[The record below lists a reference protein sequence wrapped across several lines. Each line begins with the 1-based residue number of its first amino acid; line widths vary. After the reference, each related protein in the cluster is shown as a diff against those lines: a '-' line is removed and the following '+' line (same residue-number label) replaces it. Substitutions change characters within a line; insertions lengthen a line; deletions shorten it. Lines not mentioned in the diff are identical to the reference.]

1 MIEFLGLAVAA
12 LALCIASIIS
22 LKLKVPPLIVF
33 LLIGMVVGT
42 LGYLQDNASI
52 AFIGGLGSVMLLFA
66 IGTEFSIYKLF
77 KTGFFREVQAA
88 LIELLL
94 SFAILYIIFSIWFDP
109 TTAMIIALA
118 FSITSTGISL
128 KLLQE
133 LGLTKKF
140 DIHLIVKISV
150 IEDLITVLVFAII
163 SSISVSSGSPINAV
177 IISFFV
183 SIFLFIIAY
192 YLFSAFLDRFLFRF
206 DIKEEDILMLALG
219 TLLLFVSIASAL
231 GLSASFGAYIA
242 GSVVSVWKE
251 KWAAL
256 ENDMRKF
263 SYIFISFFFLSVG
276 LEVNLANVNVSMLFL
291 ILAIILVVK
300 FAGLFVGTQVA
311 FRSYRTSFFTS
322 LGMLSRGEL
331 SLIIVSAAVTSGIIS
346 QYFLTIT
353 ALAVLLS
360 VVISA
365 ILLRFSSDIYY
376 VLRIKLPM
384 HM

>member
-311 FRSYRTSFFTS
+311 FSSYRTSFFTS

>member
-77 KTGFFREVQAA
+77 KTGFFREIQAA

>member
-77 KTGFFREVQAA
+77 KTGFFREIQAA

-94 SFAILYIIFSIWFDP
+94 SFAILYMIFSIWFDP

-331 SLIIVSAAVTSGIIS
+331 SLIIASAAVTSGIIS

>member
-77 KTGFFREVQAA
+77 KTGFFREIQAA

-94 SFAILYIIFSIWFDP
+94 SFAILYMIFSIWFDP

>member
-12 LALCIASIIS
+12 LALCIASIVS
-22 LKLKVPPLIVF
+22 LELKVPPLIVF

-77 KTGFFREVQAA
+77 KTGFFKEIQAA
-88 LIELLL
+88 LIELAL
-94 SFAILYIIFSIWFDP
+94 SFIILYAVFSSWFGSS
-109 TTAMIIALA
+109 TAMIIALA

-133 LGLTKKF
+133 LGLTKRF

-163 SSISVSSGSPINAV
+163 SSLSVSSGTPINAAV
-177 IISFFV
+177 ISFFISV
-183 SIFLFIIAY
+183 LLFIIAY
-192 YLFSAFLDRFLFRF
+192 SMFSAFIDRFLFKF

-251 KWAAL
+251 KWGAL

-276 LEVNLANVNVSMLFL
+276 LQVSLANVNVPLLLL
-291 ILAIILVVK
+291 ILAIVLIVK
-300 FAGLFVGTQVA
+300 FAGLFVGTQIA
-311 FRSYRTSFFTS
+311 FRSYRTAFFTS

-331 SLIIVSAAVTSGIIS
+331 SLVIVSAAVASNLIPQS
-346 QYFLTIT
+346 FLTIT
-353 ALAVLLS
+353 ALTVLFS

-365 ILLRFSSDIYY
+365 ILLRLSADIYY
-376 VLRIKLPM
+376 LLRIKLPM

>member
-12 LALCIASIIS
+12 LALCIASIVS
-22 LKLKVPPLIVF
+22 LKLKIPPLIVF

-77 KTGFFREVQAA
+77 KTGFFREIQAA

-94 SFAILYIIFSIWFDP
+94 SFIILYVLFSSWFGSS
-109 TTAMIIALA
+109 TAMVIALA

-163 SSISVSSGSPINAV
+163 SSLSVSSGSPINAV
-177 IISFFV
+177 LISFFV
-183 SIFLFIIAY
+183 SVLLFVIAY
-192 YLFSAFLDRFLFRF
+192 SVFSTFLDRFLFRF

-251 KWAAL
+251 KWGAL

-276 LEVNLANVNVSMLFL
+276 LQVSLANVNVPLLLL
-291 ILAIILVVK
+291 ILAIVLVVK
-300 FAGLFVGTQVA
+300 FAGLFVGTQFA
-311 FRSYRTSFFTS
+311 FRSYRTAFFTS

-331 SLIIVSAAVTSGIIS
+331 SLVIVSAAVTSNLVPQS
-346 QYFLTIT
+346 FLTIT
-353 ALAVLLS
+353 ALTVLLS

-365 ILLRFSSDIYY
+365 ILLRLSTDIYY